1 MTLKQLESKISE
13 ASIVVAASNQISSD
27 LGGEA
32 VVLNLQSGV
41 YHGLNEVGAR
51 IWNLIQQPKSVLDV
65 KQRLLSEYEVEP
77 EVCTLDLLELLHN
90 LEVAGLIE
98 VSNET
103 TA

>member
-1 MTLKQLESKISE
+1 MTLKQIESKISE
-13 ASIVVAASNQISSD
+13 SSIVVAASNQISSD

-32 VVLNLQSGV
+32 VVLSLQSGV

-51 IWNLIQQPKSVLDV
+51 IWNLIQQPKSVIDV
-65 KQRLLSEYEVEP
+65 KQTLISEYEVEP
-77 EVCTLDLLELLHN
+77 EVCTLDLLALLHN

-103 TA
+103 TT

>member
-13 ASIVVAASNQISSD
+13 SSIVVAASNQISSD
-27 LGGEA
+27 LGGES
-32 VVLNLQSGV
+32 VVLSLQSGV

-65 KQRLLSEYEVEP
+65 KQMLISEYEVEP
-77 EVCTLDLLELLHN
+77 SVCTQDLLALLHN
-90 LEVAGLIE
+90 LEAAGLIE
-98 VSNET
+98 VRDET

>member
-13 ASIVVAASNQISSD
+13 SSIVVAASNQISSD

-51 IWNLIQQPKSVLDV
+51 IWDLIQQPKSVLDV

-77 EVCTLDLLELLHN
+77 EVCTLDLLALLHT

-103 TA
+103 TT